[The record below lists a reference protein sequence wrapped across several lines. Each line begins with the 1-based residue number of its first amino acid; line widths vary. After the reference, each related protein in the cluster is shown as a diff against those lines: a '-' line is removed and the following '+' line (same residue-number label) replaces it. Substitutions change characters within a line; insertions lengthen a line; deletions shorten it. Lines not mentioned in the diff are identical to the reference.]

1 MGNSQ
6 TSQKMVLEKVGS
18 QLEKKNKVELVPH
31 NIIHDKLQVN
41 QIFKCIRTRRKQ
53 GRIIL

>member
-31 NIIHDKLQVN
+31 NIIQDKLQVN